1 MPSNPGAPRHP
12 REPLPTL
19 TEDDFRAQ
27 GERGTL
33 PPPVP
38 ITELVAQMVEID
50 GEAPLNDPRA
60 SQPGGPARASA
71 VAMAEGVTFEE
82 VTVEADVIDEIGEA
96 YLGRLGSR
104 AHIPFIRMVREEA
117 LQMPLD
123 HWAGFVLSL
132 VDGAASVD
140 DIIDASSIPE
150 IEALRLL
157 CELREQG
164 IIDVLASPRRR

>member
-1 MPSNPGAPRHP
+1 M
-12 REPLPTL
+12 
-19 TEDDFRAQ
+19 
-27 GERGTL
+27 

-38 ITELVAQMVEID
+38 IGELVERMMGEID
-50 GEAPLNDPRA
+50 GDAPPRA
-60 SQPGGPARASA
+60 PGRA
-71 VAMAEGVTFEE
+71 EITFEE

-104 AHIPFIRMVREEA
+104 KHVPFTRMSRDEA
-117 LQMPLD
+117 LRVPLD

-132 VDGAASVD
+132 VDGDASVD

-164 IIDVLASPRRR
+164 IIDVRLRGVP